1 MTTKELAEAL
11 RKKASRDNRA
21 LLDECAERLLELET
35 IAEFFH
41 AEYKKLD
48 EKFLCRRCEYQYQ
61 WADHCRFCRNHN
73 QFKPIGG
80 DLP

>member
-11 RKKASRDNRA
+11 RNTPSRDNRA
-21 LLDECAERLLELET
+21 LLDECAQRLLDLEA

-48 EKFLCRRCEYQYQ
+48 EQFLCRRCEYRFQYG
-61 WADHCRFCRNHN
+61 DYCKFCFNHKR
-73 QFKPIGG
+73 FKPMGG
-80 DLP
+80 KKS

>member
-11 RKKASRDNRA
+11 RNKPSRDNRA
-21 LLDECAERLLELET
+21 LLDECAQRLLDLEA

-48 EKFLCRRCEYQYQ
+48 EKLLCRRCEYQFQYGE
-61 WADHCRFCRNHN
+61 HCRFCFNH
-73 QFKPIGG
+73 QRFKPMGG
-80 DLP
+80 EQS